1 MSSFCLETE
10 RPVDLERFR
19 RWLSREMQLNGANIY
34 RMKGFLNFKGYDE
47 RVVVQ
52 GVHMLV
58 DNTSLGSWGSRPR
71 RTQLVFI
78 GKNLDR
84 GQMMLGFENCLC

>member
-1 MSSFCLETE
+1 
-10 RPVDLERFR
+10 
-19 RWLSREMQLNGANIY
+19 
-34 RMKGFLNFKGYDE
+34 MKGFLNFKGYDE
-47 RVVVQ
+47 RVVIQ

-58 DNTSLGSWGSRPR
+58 DNTSLGPWGRRPR

-84 GQMMLGFENCLC
+84 GQMMAGFESCLC